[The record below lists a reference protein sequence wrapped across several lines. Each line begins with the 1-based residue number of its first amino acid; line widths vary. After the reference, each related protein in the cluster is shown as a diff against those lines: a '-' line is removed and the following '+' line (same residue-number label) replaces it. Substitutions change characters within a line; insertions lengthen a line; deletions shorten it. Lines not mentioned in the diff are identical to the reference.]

1 MEDRVSADGRPART
15 RRPRPP
21 RTTVEIL
28 GSIVMGFQVVVVFL
42 ASLVAF
48 GLQALPALPALGGGA
63 LLVIAMLAVVGT
75 LRTPLGLRAGW
86 VVQVLVV
93 LTGFVLPAMFAV
105 GGFFLLL
112 WIYAMVQGARID
124 REKAAARGA
133 WEQAMLDE
141 QAAAGGSPAPG
152 DDRPTD
158 HRPTTEPPAPTP

>member
-1 MEDRVSADGRPART
+1 MSTDGRPART

-28 GSIVMGFQVVVVFL
+28 GSIVMGFQVIVVFL

-48 GLQALPALPALGGGA
+48 GLEALPPLPALGGGA
-63 LLVIAMLAVVGT
+63 LLVLAMLAVVGT
-75 LRTPLGLRAGW
+75 LRTPLGIRAGW

-93 LTGFVLPAMFAV
+93 LTGLVLPAMFAV

-112 WIYAMVQGARID
+112 WVYAMVQGARID

-141 QAAAGGSPAPG
+141 QQAARS
-152 DDRPTD
+152 DVDRPSD

>member
-1 MEDRVSADGRPART
+1 VSADGRPART

-28 GSIVMGFQVVVVFL
+28 GSIVMGFQVIVVFL

-48 GLQALPALPALGGGA
+48 GLEALPALPALGGGA
-63 LLVIAMLAVVGT
+63 LLVLAMLAVVGG
-75 LRTPLGLRAGW
+75 LRTPLGVRAGW

-141 QAAAGGSPAPG
+141 QTAADGTTGPG

>member
-1 MEDRVSADGRPART
+1 MSTDGRPART

-28 GSIVMGFQVVVVFL
+28 GSIVMGFQVIVVFL

-48 GLQALPALPALGGGA
+48 GLEALPALPALGGGA
-63 LLVIAMLAVVGT
+63 LLVLAMLTVVGS
-75 LRTPLGLRAGW
+75 LRTRAGIRAGW

-93 LTGFVLPAMFAV
+93 LTGLVLPAMYAV

-112 WIYAMVQGARID
+112 WVYAMVQGTRID

-141 QAAAGGSPAPG
+141 QAAARPDGVPG
-152 DDRPTD
+152 PDDGRPTD

>member
-1 MEDRVSADGRPART
+1 MSTDGRPART

-28 GSIVMGFQVVVVFL
+28 GSIVMGFQVIVVFL

-48 GLQALPALPALGGGA
+48 GLEALPALPALGGGA
-63 LLVIAMLAVVGT
+63 LLVLAMLAVVGS
-75 LRTPLGLRAGW
+75 LRTPLGVRAGW
-86 VVQVLVV
+86 VVQILVV

-112 WIYAMVQGARID
+112 WVYAMVQGARID

-141 QAAAGGSPAPG
+141 QRAARSADVPDA

>member
-1 MEDRVSADGRPART
+1 MSADGRPART
-15 RRPRPP
+15 MRPRPP

-28 GSIVMGFQVVVVFL
+28 GSIVMGFQVIVVFL

-48 GLQALPALPALGGGA
+48 GLGSLPPLPALGGGA
-63 LLVIAMLAVVGT
+63 LLVLAMLAVVGA
-75 LRTPLGLRAGW
+75 LRTPLGIRAGW

-133 WEQAMLDE
+133 WEQATLDE
-141 QAAAGGSPAPG
+141 QAAAGGAPAPG

>member
-1 MEDRVSADGRPART
+1 MSTDGRPART

-28 GSIVMGFQVVVVFL
+28 GSIVMGFQVIVVFL

-48 GLQALPALPALGGGA
+48 GLEALPPLPALGGGA
-63 LLVIAMLAVVGT
+63 LLVVAMLAVVGT
-75 LRTPLGLRAGW
+75 LRTPLGIRAGW

-141 QAAAGGSPAPG
+141 QQAAHPDGVADPD

>member
-1 MEDRVSADGRPART
+1 MSADGRPART

-28 GSIVMGFQVVVVFL
+28 GSIVMGFQVIVVFL

-48 GLQALPALPALGGGA
+48 GLEALPPLPALGGGA
-63 LLVIAMLAVVGT
+63 LLVLAMLAVVGS
-75 LRTPLGLRAGW
+75 LRSQLGVRAGW

-93 LTGFVLPAMFAV
+93 LTGLVLPAMFAV

-141 QAAAGGSPAPG
+141 QTAADGTPAPG

-158 HRPTTEPPAPTP
+158 HRTTDEPPAPTP